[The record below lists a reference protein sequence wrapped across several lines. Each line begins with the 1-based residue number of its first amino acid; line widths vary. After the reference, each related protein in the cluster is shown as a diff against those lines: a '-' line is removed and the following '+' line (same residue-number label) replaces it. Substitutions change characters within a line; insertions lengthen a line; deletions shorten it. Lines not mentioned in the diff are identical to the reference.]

1 MGQKTHL
8 LAHTKEIARREEN
21 KKERKKEKK
30 KTQDFG
36 AFIQFDYRPRKK

>member
-21 KKERKKEKK
+21 KKEKK
-30 KTQDFG
+30 KIQDFV